1 MAEITFDQLSPE
13 EKEAVVSFYNSQG
26 MDTGSPITE
35 ATLPPARQTL
45 SPPPVT
51 ATSLDTGQPVAPV
64 TRSWRDDVYATDVS
78 PTRSIMTDG
87 PDMDEVQAFQERNGL
102 PRDGVLDENTF
113 RAMSAQALGQ
123 TQAPDG
129 PPVAQEDPT
138 QPAPTEAP
146 VTYTIQGGDTF
157 SKIASENT
165 FTLDQL
171 KAANPDITNFNN
183 VMVGQEINLP
193 VEGAPVV
200 ETPAVQ
206 TPVVD
211 TPVVETT
218 ETIPSTDANNLTFRS
233 EAVSSPTNV
242 RSIQSLI
249 GTSVDGD
256 WGPKSE
262 AALKSFQEDN
272 GLSPTGNWQDPELV
286 SWVEENVPVD
296 LTDRSTT
303 DPYRVP
309 TISDD
314 NIATV
319 STEDWVGEDR
329 DKGAS
334 NLFGRQIQGREFTGT
349 VSRINMGGE
358 EREIID
364 VSDMVVGQIGGGT
377 TMVPRVLV
385 LHETDAVDSS
395 GQRVELNGLGHFL
408 NARSSITTQWF
419 VDQDGRIFK
428 ITPNTRLGNHAS
440 GMNTGSLGIEVE
452 GLSEEGGT
460 PEAATEAAAW
470 LSEYLVRT
478 NPEITHVLSHHQIGR
493 GIGAGKDD
501 GIPQLNATFVRL
513 GLSPL
518 NREENVVLFND
529 FKQRARGN

>member
-1 MAEITFDQLSPE
+1 MAELTFDQLSPE

-26 MDTGSPITE
+26 QDTGSPITE

-51 ATSLDTGQPVAPV
+51 ATSLDTGEPVSAPN
-64 TRSWRDDVYATDVS
+64 RSWRDMVVATEVS

-113 RAMSAQALGQ
+113 RAMSAQALAP
-123 TQAPDG
+123 QATDG
-129 PPVAQEDPT
+129 P
-138 QPAPTEAP
+138 
-146 VTYTIQGGDTF
+146 
-157 SKIASENT
+157 
-165 FTLDQL
+165 
-171 KAANPDITNFNN
+171 
-183 VMVGQEINLP
+183 
-193 VEGAPVV
+193 
-200 ETPAVQ
+200 
-206 TPVVD
+206 
-211 TPVVETT
+211 PVVETT
-218 ETIPSTDANNLTFRS
+218 ETIPSTNENNLTFRS

-249 GTSVDGD
+249 GTTVDGD
-256 WGPKSE
+256 WGPQSE

-364 VSDMVVGQIGGGT
+364 VSDMIVGQIGGGT

-501 GIPQLNATFVRL
+501 GIPQLNATLQRL

-518 NREENVVLFND
+518 NREDNVVLFDD